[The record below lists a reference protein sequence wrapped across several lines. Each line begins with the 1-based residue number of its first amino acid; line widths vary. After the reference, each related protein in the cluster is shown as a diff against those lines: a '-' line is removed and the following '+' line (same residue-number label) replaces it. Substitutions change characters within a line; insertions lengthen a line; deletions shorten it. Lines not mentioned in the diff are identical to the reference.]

1 MAAGRR
7 DAEGIALLSVV
18 YGDLDSDDDLEDAAA
33 SPPPLTTAIPG
44 DGEAAGSSIVDYAHD
59 EAAASPEHEER
70 ETVGDGSVA
79 VGDGDDIEVDNGQG
93 LFCLSGK
100 ELTPSRDEGE
110 AETSVVQDSL
120 DNSVNPHTA
129 EQDPLAG
136 FLPSPPHTLC
146 SDELKA
152 KFTKY
157 SKLKEAG
164 RSFNEDLRNSK
175 GYRNPDFLQHAVT
188 HENID
193 QIGSCFRPDIFNP
206 HGYEKIDFFDALV
219 AMQRRGAERTQSQRS
234 TIDFARPPSAAG
246 LLSDPRP
253 KPIMPILTG
262 QKAGFTGVTVIA
274 THGLGEASQTTIN
287 TTTSAVTHTAIT
299 TEVSVKNE
307 FRAGKKSKW
316 DKATNH

>member
-79 VGDGDDIEVDNGQG
+79 VGDGDDMQVDNGQK

-129 EQDPLAG
+129 EQDPLAD

-206 HGYEKIDFFDALV
+206 HGYEKIDFFDAL
-219 AMQRRGAERTQSQRS
+219 ATQRRGAERTQSQRS
-234 TIDFARPPSAAG
+234 TIDLARAPSAAG
-246 LLSDPRP
+246 LLPDPRP

-262 QKAGFTGVTVIA
+262 QKGGFTGVTVIA

-287 TTTSAVTHTAIT
+287 TTTSAVTHTATT

-307 FRAGKKSKW
+307 FRASKKSKW

>member
-1 MAAGRR
+1 M
-7 DAEGIALLSVV
+7 
-18 YGDLDSDDDLEDAAA
+18 
-33 SPPPLTTAIPG
+33 
-44 DGEAAGSSIVDYAHD
+44 
-59 EAAASPEHEER
+59 
-70 ETVGDGSVA
+70 
-79 VGDGDDIEVDNGQG
+79 
-93 LFCLSGK
+93 
-100 ELTPSRDEGE
+100 
-110 AETSVVQDSL
+110 VQDSL

-129 EQDPLAG
+129 EQDPLAD
-136 FLPSPPHTLC
+136 FFPSPPHTLC
-146 SDELKA
+146 SDELKV
-152 KFTKY
+152 KFSKY

-219 AMQRRGAERTQSQRS
+219 ATQRRGAERTQSQRS
-234 TIDFARPPSAAG
+234 TIDFARAPSAAG
-246 LLSDPRP
+246 LLPDPQP

-262 QKAGFTGVTVIA
+262 QKGGFTGVTVIA

-287 TTTSAVTHTAIT
+287 TTTSAVTHTATTT
-299 TEVSVKNE
+299 TEVSVKNK
-307 FRAGKKSKW
+307 FRASKKSKW